1 MDILIKRGTSTI
13 LTVKPQQ
20 ASTYLRAI
28 MGDETV
34 TLVWEQ
40 AMFTALQVGDFITF
54 NGIKHTLN
62 QLPAVK
68 KISTHLFQYNAV
80 FQSPIYDLLKAGYML
95 FDNTSTPPQA
105 DFPLTG
111 TPDTFVTLLVA
122 NLNRVF
128 GGDVWSKGTVLTADV
143 QTLTF
148 SNENCYAVIQKLA
161 TAFKTEYSASGT
173 TINLIE
179 ISSVSNLTLEYG
191 STLYDIERKTID
203 SSSVITRLYPF
214 GGTRNIA
221 ANYRSGSKRLLL
233 PDPLQ
238 YLEANVNLYGVIEGQ
253 QTFEDVYPRLGAGSA
268 GTVTSIG
275 GDIFT
280 FSDSNLDFNPN
291 DCLMP
296 GTPAKVRFLTGP
308 CAGYDLEIAS
318 FNNSTKTFVAI
329 ANTDDKGFSIPNVT
343 LYPAV
348 GNKYVLL
355 DIIMPDEY
363 VIAAE
368 EEQQT
373 KAQEYLDD
381 NSHPKVSYLVTFAEI
396 YAKINSADVFPGN
409 MVTVSDSD
417 IGINTQLRVVKVQK
431 GVIDPW
437 NIKIDLSDTV
447 SQSTLTR
454 FAAEIAVNTE
464 GITEIN
470 KGVSQQFGRNW
481 RNVQEL
487 STMIDTLRSDML
499 FIGNVQ
505 GQFNITG
512 TFFTPNYQNDK
523 NKFYATPGYL
533 IHKTIPETAPGTWM
547 ISAYAP
553 TLTGDTTPF
562 YLYAKCSR
570 SAGTG
575 VYYLSASALAYDSEP
590 TYYYFLVGV
599 LSSVSSG
606 VRTLQT
612 TYGFTQIT
620 GKQVATGMIKSS
632 DGSTYFDLDAGKIG
646 GNIDFV
652 DGLISGLISLL
663 NESNEI
669 SGGLN
674 GLKSAV
680 YKLWLGATTPE
691 AANFSVDKDGNLKA
705 TNAVLNGIITAIS
718 GKIGNLFISGDAL
731 LSDSMEFSDSAV
743 ETLASLISSPITA
756 SISRQASWSG
766 GIGAYTQNIT
776 LTVPSVLVFNV
787 ETALAS
793 TTGCTTFSVNVKTS
807 AGVIVYSGFVGL
819 TDYRDFSVNL
829 PSGIYSISVSLDGSP
844 TNNSTCVISG
854 FADADT
860 IVASGFVSKTKIGN
874 DGFFSFWNANSYF
887 YYSDS
892 HGLEAKKGSFGLKI
906 DATGTYV
913 TGQTALK
920 GDTGGQGIQGI
931 KGDTGDASPKGSYAD
946 LAALITA
953 NPAHTATYLTLDNGH
968 WNYYNGTTFVD
979 GGEYL
984 STGDAATKTDLTV
997 KINKIQGVNLL
1008 NPAIF
1013 RYNDYYYAGQFPTIM
1028 TDGDGKY
1035 GLSDY
1040 IPANPLGLITIS
1052 TAPTGAGTSSFA
1064 VFDDGKNWLRNGQ
1077 DSDQYVYEEGDGF
1090 VVFGFFSGYGNPD
1103 LDAAKI
1109 AIVVGT
1115 TYLFEKFT
1123 EYLPL
1128 LELQNKVE
1136 TKLDSI
1142 KNSNLLNPSTF
1153 RYNDYYYAGQFP
1165 TIMID
1170 GDGKYGLSDYIPANP
1185 LGLITISTAPTG
1197 AGTSSFAVFD
1207 DGKNWLRN
1215 GQDSDQYVYEEGDG
1229 FVVFGFFSGYGNPD
1243 LDAAKIAIVVGTT
1256 YLFEEFTEYLP
1267 ILELQN
1273 KVETKMDSIKSSNL
1287 LNPSTFQYGCFYWAG
1302 QFGTLNTDDPTK
1314 MQGCSDY
1321 IPANPLGLITKNTG
1335 RTSSALSSFAVFDK
1349 DKTWLRN
1356 GQDTDQYTYQF
1367 GDRFVR
1373 FCYYIN
1379 GDLEYAE
1386 KRAIVVG
1393 TVYSFD
1399 LYSEYAPLTELGNDI
1414 LELKSEFPIEKV
1426 FNGTKLFYSKIP
1438 DFIGFSD
1445 VDTGNDWIKI
1455 INTGTGTPYLASKTF
1470 TPSGSNLVHVK
1481 FSVEFIKTL
1490 TTSGFEIYLIGGSPT
1505 IKYLSIATI
1514 TANGDYDI
1522 TFDPAYY
1529 AVYETFTDFA
1539 IWLFMQDLPES
1550 GSSIDIKF
1558 TGLQIFEIA
1567 NPVKATNFSGD
1578 NVKELLQSV
1587 DTAITEVKN
1596 SVDLTLI
1603 NPNGE
1608 KYEFSVDNSGN
1619 IVLIPII
1626 PNTAAFFGNSL
1637 LVGFG
1642 YGMAASENT
1651 KDYYYLITEYIKTLN
1666 AEFTSTRNACEI
1678 FENISDSAL
1687 TDDNIQDE
1695 FIANLVGTE
1704 NLVCVQ
1710 LGDNVNSTERR
1721 AVFVES
1727 SFKLLQQIRIKCPN
1741 ARVAWMGMWFESTE
1755 NYTSIQNACAKA
1767 GCKFIT
1773 FSDLISDLTKNSV
1786 GNTSKVGTG
1795 THELSGVT
1803 NVVENSST
1811 NITVT
1816 FTVGSDSYN
1825 STLDISSYS
1834 LDAGT
1839 LTYSGEYII
1848 ISNPGIAAH
1857 PNDEGFRLIANRF
1870 LYQMKLS
1877 DDIEYYK

>member
-1115 TYLFEKFT
+1115 TYLFE
-1123 EYLPL
+1123 
-1128 LELQNKVE
+1128 
-1136 TKLDSI
+1136 
-1142 KNSNLLNPSTF
+1142 
-1153 RYNDYYYAGQFP
+1153 
-1165 TIMID
+1165 
-1170 GDGKYGLSDYIPANP
+1170 
-1185 LGLITISTAPTG
+1185 
-1197 AGTSSFAVFD
+1197 
-1207 DGKNWLRN
+1207 
-1215 GQDSDQYVYEEGDG
+1215 
-1229 FVVFGFFSGYGNPD
+1229 
-1243 LDAAKIAIVVGTT
+1243 
-1256 YLFEEFTEYLP
+1256 EFTEYLP

-1795 THELSGVT
+1795 AHELSGVT